1 MNLTRLYLFV
11 TRFSQRLIIAATQ
24 IFVLGVLSWHI
35 LRFYP
40 GDRWYLVR
48 LGSYFA
54 PWLMMALVPFLSVA
68 LLGRRLKLATLAL
81 VAMLLFIGRYAYLFL
96 PRPAIADN
104 SAASLKI
111 MTFNVNYNNRKA
123 QEISELIRKENP
135 DVIAFQE
142 LTKKLAVPLE
152 AELGTDYPYSLSG
165 DIIVTRGGGSAVAIA
180 SRYPL
185 TKAVKSLESQRVVQA
200 IVQTPEGAINLWN
213 IHPVVAV
220 SSERWQIQRDI
231 IEVVAGEVARSEGP
245 VIVVG
250 DFNTTDQA
258 ENYALLGDQLKD
270 SYQVAG
276 RGFGFTFPVLS
287 SRPSRDQSWR
297 TQLLYLL
304 APVVRIDHIL
314 VSSHFSVQEIHII
327 PDNLGSDHR
336 PVVATLQLKP

>member
-1 MNLTRLYLFV
+1 MNLTRLGLSAA
-11 TRFSQRLIIAATQ
+11 RFSQRLIIAATQ

-54 PWLMMALVPFLSVA
+54 PWLMMALVPFLSLA

-81 VAMLLFIGRYAYLFL
+81 LAMLLFIGRYAYLFL
-96 PRPAIADN
+96 PRPAIAGN

-111 MTFNVNYNNRKA
+111 MTFNVHYNNRKA
-123 QEISELIRKENP
+123 QEISEMIRKEKP
-135 DVIAFQE
+135 DIIAFQE
-142 LTKKLAVPLE
+142 LTPEMAVPLE
-152 AELGTDYPYSLSG
+152 AELGTDYPYRLGG
-165 DIIVTRGGGSAVAIA
+165 DGVANYAGRFFTVAIA

-185 TKAVKSLESQRVVQA
+185 TKAVKPLESQRVARA
-200 IVQTPEGAINLWN
+200 IVQTPNGSIHLWN

-220 SSERWQIQRDI
+220 SSERWQLQRDI
-231 IEVVAGEVARSEGP
+231 IASVAGEIAKVEGP

-258 ENYALLGDQLKD
+258 ENYELLGDHLAD
-270 SYQVAG
+270 AYHIAG
-276 RGFGFTFPVLS
+276 QGFGFTFPVMT
-287 SRPSRDQSWR
+287 SRPLRQQPWH

-314 VSSHFSVQEIHII
+314 VSSHFNVQEIHFILTI
-327 PDNLGSDHR
+327 
-336 PVVATLQLKP
+336 